1 MRAQRAGPEQTAQGP
16 AATSGGTE
24 ACGARRSARSKAHGE
39 DGSTGKRAKHAPAR
53 RHEAARAVA
62 PSARDERS
70 ARLAR
75 GAAAIGAE
83 AWTER
88 ERAEA
93 RGARAARRAGYDGCF
108 HGKGVRV
115 WRL

>member
-1 MRAQRAGPEQTAQGP
+1 MARYRARRCEAAREQTAQRAG
-16 AATSGGTE
+16 ATSGGSD

-75 GAAAIGAE
+75 GAA
-83 AWTER
+83 ER
-88 ERAEA
+88 ERPQAREARDERSARLA
-93 RGARAARRAGYDGCF
+93 RGAAERGAAAGA
-108 HGKGVRV
+108 RSA
-115 WRL
+115 

>member
-16 AATSGGTE
+16 AATCGGSD

-39 DGSTGKRAKHAPAR
+39 DGSTGKRAQHAPAR

-62 PSARDERS
+62 LSARDERS

-93 RGARAARRAGYDGCF
+93 RGARAARRAGYDGRSDIER
-108 HGKGVRV
+108 G
-115 WRL
+115 